1 MLVQL
6 NRYINDGNANYCGVR
21 VTRSLVLCERFVDLC
36 LSVCAF
42 SLEDVIQRM
51 TDNTMVKGNITK
63 AQTMNYKILHGKLMI
78 EQHEPH

>member
-1 MLVQL
+1 
-6 NRYINDGNANYCGVR
+6 
-21 VTRSLVLCERFVDLC
+21 
-36 LSVCAF
+36 
-42 SLEDVIQRM
+42 M